1 MLQMNYMMNENNI
14 KDLFKKLELH
24 KAGVESYKVISLP
37 ELQHKLGK
45 TDEGYPKFFIC
56 VNESSSQLKDIVREL
71 LTVEYNKICRIESE
85 KGREE
90 KMYSIITLRSPE
102 WTLQSSFIDIVL
114 LMLNN
119 MQPVPS
125 RKELDIEV
133 EKLITIFSAMQ
144 NPPVKK
150 MQGLWGELLVIDQ
163 SKYPETLINAWHKSP
178 KAKFDFTLGKD
189 KIEVKTTSGENRI
202 HRFSFDQLNP
212 SANSQLLIA
221 SITVRES
228 GKGNG
233 GKSIRNL
240 FDSIYAKVTG
250 CQERLRLYMI
260 MAETIGNDINKLDS
274 VYFDYTEAVDSLK
287 YFRAQDIPH
296 IEGKNVPKEVTEVKF
311 SSNLT
316 DVPDAFT
323 LECAKDYKKS
333 PLFKSII

>member
-1 MLQMNYMMNENNI
+1 MEYLINEKNI
-14 KDLFKKLELH
+14 KEQFKKLELH
-24 KAGVESYKVISLP
+24 KVGEESYKVISLP

-56 VNESSSQLKDIVREL
+56 VNESISQLKDINREF
-71 LTVEYNKICRIESE
+71 LTIEYNKTCIVESE
-85 KGREE
+85 NGCEE

-114 LMLNN
+114 LMMNN
-119 MQPVPS
+119 MQPMPS
-125 RKELDIEV
+125 RKDLDIEV

-150 MQGLWGELLVIDQ
+150 MQGLWGEMLVIEQ

-178 KAKFDFTLGKD
+178 NAKFDFTLGRD
-189 KIEVKTTSGENRI
+189 KIEVKTTSCENRI
-202 HRFSFDQLNP
+202 HRFSLDQLNP

-233 GKSIRNL
+233 GKSIRDL
-240 FDSIYAKVTG
+240 FDSIYAKVTS
-250 CQERLRLYMI
+250 CQERLRVYMI
-260 MAETIGNDINKLDS
+260 MAETIGCDINKLDS

-296 IEGKNVPKEVTEVKF
+296 IESRNVPKEVTEVRF
-311 SSNLT
+311 TSNLE

-323 LECAKDYKKS
+323 LECSMDYKKS